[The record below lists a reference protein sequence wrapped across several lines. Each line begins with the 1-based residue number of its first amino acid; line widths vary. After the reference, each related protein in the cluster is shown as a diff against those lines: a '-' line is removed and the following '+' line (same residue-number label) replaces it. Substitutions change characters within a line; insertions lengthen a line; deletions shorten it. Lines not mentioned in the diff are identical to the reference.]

1 MLSTYLRLVR
11 DNRNYRLLWIAQ
23 VVSELGDWFYAL
35 AVYNLLLELTGNK
48 AQSVAL
54 AVVLQVLPQLFA
66 APTAGVLNDRIS
78 RKSIMIGADLVRF
91 FVVLGMLG
99 VRTPGM
105 VWLVYPL
112 LLVETVGAAFFEP
125 AHSSVIPNIVAEG
138 EVLAANALASITW
151 SVCLAAGASLGGVAA
166 VLLGRDAVFLLNA
179 FSFLASAW
187 LIRRM
192 RFAEPHTAGLP
203 PLRARD
209 LVDFTPVLEGARYIR
224 ADSRLLTT
232 VFVKFGLGLMGAN
245 NVLLPILGQRVF
257 PVKLAGVDPGRGA
270 ILGMSLLMGARGVGS
285 LLGPL
290 AAGWWAGGR
299 HSRLRTRH
307 FRRLRAGRRGLCVA
321 RPFGIARPGGI
332 RGDPGACRRL
342 HQLGLLH
349 HAAPVLHRGPFSR
362 ARLLRRPGPVRAQ
375 HVGQQLPGRR
385 GHRPRRPG
393 PRLFRDHGPGH
404 AASRRRVGPGA
415 GRRQP
420 RAAIPAARL
429 NHVLPL
435 HHQPVVPLCLG
446 RVANMLSS
454 AAIFSAA
461 VLEQ

>member
-1 MLSTYLRLVR
+1 MFSTYLRLVR

-35 AVYNLLLELTGNK
+35 AVYNLLLELTGSK

-78 RKSIMIGADLVRF
+78 RKAIMIGADIVRF

-151 SVCLAAGASLGGVAA
+151 SVCLAAGASLGGLAA
-166 VLLGRDAVFLLNA
+166 VLLGRDAVFVLNA
-179 FSFLASAW
+179 FSFLVSAW

-270 ILGMSLLMGARGVGS
+270 ILGMSLLMGARGIGS

-290 AAGWWAGGR
+290 AAGWWAGQR
-299 HSRLRTRH
+299 HSRLRAGIFAGFVLAAAGYVWLGVSGSLALAVFAVILAHAGGSTNWVFSTTLLQFHTEDR
-307 FRRLRAGRRGLCVA
+307 FRGRVFSADLGLCVLSMSASSYLAGAAIDLGVPA
-321 RPFGIARPGGI
+321 RVFSVIM
-332 RGDPGACRRL
+332 
-342 HQLGLLH
+342 GLVMLLP
-349 HAAPVLHRGPFSR
+349 AAAWAMALAAANRT
-362 ARLLRRPGPVRAQ
+362 
-375 HVGQQLPGRR
+375 
-385 GHRPRRPG
+385 G
-393 PRLFRDHGPGH
+393 PR
-404 AASRRRVGPGA
+404 S
-415 GRRQP
+415 
-420 RAAIPAARL
+420 
-429 NHVLPL
+429 
-435 HHQPVVPLCLG
+435 
-446 RVANMLSS
+446 
-454 AAIFSAA
+454 
-461 VLEQ
+461 

>member
-1 MLSTYLRLVR
+1 
-11 DNRNYRLLWIAQ
+11 
-23 VVSELGDWFYAL
+23 
-35 AVYNLLLELTGNK
+35 
-48 AQSVAL
+48 
-54 AVVLQVLPQLFA
+54 VLPQLFA

-78 RKSIMIGADLVRF
+78 RKSIMIGADIARF

-179 FSFLASAW
+179 FSFLISAW

-192 RFAEPHTAGLP
+192 RFAEPHTAGVP

-299 HSRLRTRH
+299 HSRLRTGIFAGFVLAAAGYVWLGLSGSLALAVFAVILAHAGGSTNWVFSTTLLQCYTEDR
-307 FRRLRAGRRGLCVA
+307 FRGRVFSTDLGLCV
-321 RPFGIARPGGI
+321 
-332 RGDPGACRRL
+332 L
-342 HQLGLLH
+342 
-349 HAAPVLHRGPFSR
+349 SMS
-362 ARLLRRPGPVRAQ
+362 
-375 HVGQQLPGRR
+375 
-385 GHRPRRPG
+385 
-393 PRLFRDHGPGH
+393 
-404 AASRRRVGPGA
+404 ASSYLA
-415 GRRQP
+415 G
-420 RAAIPAARL
+420 AAIDLGVPARVFSVIMGLVMLLPAAAWAL
-429 NHVLPL
+429 ALAA
-435 HHQPVVPLCLG
+435 
-446 RVANMLSS
+446 ANRAPRSQQ
-454 AAIFSAA
+454 AA
-461 VLEQ
+461 